1 MPVSALQEF
10 LQKRGEPIP
19 VYTETISGPP
29 FTVTVRCGDV
39 TVEHVGASKK
49 DAKHKAAEA
58 MLLKLTESSGIPMS
72 RSSGNHDS
80 NLTTSSLTTSLTTSS
95 IASNLSH
102 ASASSLSDIDPATIS
117 NPIGFLQEQ
126 MQKHGYNMPEYAH
139 RDSLHPLHPFTH
151 IVTLPSFKI
160 TAEGYGS
167 KKNEAKR
174 QAAKAM
180 IQRLKDN
187 GFPYGVGNS
196 SLGTSIS

>member
-1 MPVSALQEF
+1 
-10 LQKRGEPIP
+10 
-19 VYTETISGPP
+19 
-29 FTVTVRCGDV
+29 
-39 TVEHVGASKK
+39 
-49 DAKHKAAEA
+49 
-58 MLLKLTESSGIPMS
+58 
-72 RSSGNHDS
+72 
-80 NLTTSSLTTSLTTSS
+80 
-95 IASNLSH
+95 
-102 ASASSLSDIDPATIS
+102 
-117 NPIGFLQEQ
+117 

-160 TAEGYGS
+160 TAEGYGKDHHLSMIFLNSQTNFKFRGS